1 MTRRFT
7 VSALLTCVV
16 ALTAACG
23 VPTLPEESASS
34 PQGTASAP
42 PTSTSPTTT
51 KSATATKSAS
61 RTTKAKPS
69 TTASDTRTTGKADPT
84 TGGKPAASFAEL
96 AASRGGQL
104 GIAWTD
110 LGGRGTVHE
119 AGTWSS
125 GPAWSTMKV
134 PVAIAVLRQNGSA
147 NDQMRA
153 AITRS
158 DNTAAMALWGQLG
171 SPQQAGTKSQQVLA
185 RAGDG
190 ATTVQT
196 TVTRAGFTPFG
207 QTNWALTSQAR
218 FMAGV
223 TCQRDAAPVISLMGQ
238 IAPDQ
243 RWGLGR
249 VPGVVAFKGG
259 WGPGPDGRYLVRQMG
274 VIRTQDG
281 RQVAIAIA
289 SVPGSGSFEGGISD
303 LNAIADWIA
312 SRDDLGGRSGC

>member
-1 MTRRFT
+1 MTRRLAVGAFLAC
-7 VSALLTCVV
+7 AL
-16 ALTAACG
+16 ALTTACG
-23 VPTLPEESASS
+23 LPTVPEEPATSSRVTASS
-34 PQGTASAP
+34 E
-42 PTSTSPTTT
+42 PTSTTSSPTRTKTT
-51 KSATATKSAS
+51 AARPKKP
-61 RTTKAKPS
+61 KPS
-69 TTASDTRTTGKADPT
+69 TTSSAPTKRTPRTQKGEDPDSSFSALAST
-84 TGGKPAASFAEL
+84 
-96 AASRGGQL
+96 RGGRL

-110 LGGRGTVHE
+110 LGGRGTVHQ

-134 PVAIAVLRQNGSA
+134 PVAIAVLRQGGPA

-158 DNTAAMALWGQLG
+158 DNAAAMALWGQLG
-171 SPQQAGTKSQQVLA
+171 APRQAGTKSQQVLA

-190 ATTVQT
+190 TTTVQA
-196 TVTRAGFTPFG
+196 TVTRAGFSPFG

-223 TCQRDAAPVISLMGQ
+223 ACQSDAAPVLTLMGQ

-274 VIRTQDG
+274 LIRTPKG
-281 RQVAIAIA
+281 GQVAIAIA
-289 SVPGSGSFEGGISD
+289 SVPASGSFDGGIAD
-303 LNAIADWIA
+303 LNAIADWIS
-312 SRDDLGGRSGC
+312 SRDDLGGARSC